1 MHPRP
6 WGPNRNN
13 QWRLLRP
20 GGVANASS
28 LWKGYGLTNSIGMS
42 TVGLGNS
49 SVARL
54 HLHPA
59 NFLRQLCCPNSGAA
73 PHSQQPPA
81 SKYQI
86 QVKKGFLHI
95 AGGKKGFLDQRGIS
109 KWDWNP
115 VWGGGTQVP
124 PHCITGHM
132 VMAHMVP
139 HDTMEPPEALRAPL
153 SEFHR
158 RRAHIAQPILLI
170 CTFFLL
176 LKPVTSSP
184 GNGARALGQDSRAQ
198 PTQFQDMRADRW
210 ILCTS
215 LLSSRQLCEVH
226 FFIWDFWALEMT

>member
-1 MHPRP
+1 M
-6 WGPNRNN
+6 
-13 QWRLLRP
+13 
-20 GGVANASS
+20 NASS
-28 LWKGYGLTNSIGMS
+28 LWKEYGLTNSIGMS

-54 HLHPA
+54 HLHLA

-124 PHCITGHM
+124 PHCITGHD

-139 HDTMEPPEALRAPL
+139 HDTVEPPEALRAPL
-153 SEFHR
+153 PEFHR
-158 RRAHIAQPILLI
+158 RRAHIVQPILRV
-170 CTFFLL
+170 CTFSLL
-176 LKPVTSSP
+176 LKPVTGSKRIGAEHWDKTAAYNQHNSRTCALSGGTPAFHIVKPSTLESP
-184 GNGARALGQDSRAQ
+184 
-198 PTQFQDMRADRW
+198 
-210 ILCTS
+210 
-215 LLSSRQLCEVH
+215 
-226 FFIWDFWALEMT
+226 FFIWDFGLRK